1 MYGERAGERERER
14 ERECVCVCVCVCVHA
29 CWFILDLVP
38 VHYEMFITRENVRFE
53 FYMSL
58 RSLMIISVCY
68 NRDSLISIV
77 KCFSSSCANCIYSR
91 LPPCISSGHP
101 ISFHQ

>member
-1 MYGERAGERERER
+1 MRLLFEHTSDTSMQVCSELLSFKISYVVPRSLSSIFWFECTER

-58 RSLMIISVCY
+58 RSLMII
-68 NRDSLISIV
+68 NLW
-77 KCFSSSCANCIYSR
+77 
-91 LPPCISSGHP
+91 
-101 ISFHQ
+101 